1 MPFTP
6 RRWGAVGG
14 EATCVSETLNMGDER
29 QSRAEYE
36 DLETKIL
43 KDGASF
49 SGNGQEC
56 VWSKFEGANSEV

>member
-1 MPFTP
+1 
-6 RRWGAVGG
+6 
-14 EATCVSETLNMGDER
+14 MGDER

>member
-1 MPFTP
+1 MHLK
-6 RRWGAVGG
+6 GK
-14 EATCVSETLNMGDER
+14 ATCVSETLNMGDER
-29 QSRAEYE
+29 KSRAES
-36 DLETKIL
+36 DSKDFETKTL